1 MAPFVESE
9 REKCSFLREFAVHP
23 LLSAALRQFTGR
35 TDAVQ
40 HYCAHHVPHAAGYRH
55 MQQEPMLEQGY
66 IGRLIHLARPLSSPP
81 PTKPSPRSPPTPSRS
96 SSNPRTSR
104 SSTPSSNT
112 TSSPA
117 PPSTPRMLK
126 DLKPEQEYVQHVESL
141 PAREDREICLE
152 FGLQHSWPDSY
163 SVLCPRS
170 VPTWHKLV
178 QHQSQP
184 AVGARFTTVIIK
196 HPSRSQAKGRSA
208 VAMCRELLPVG
219 LTTPTTSPNFKIRSE
234 CSPKRCPLSTVIVLQ
249 QQQQIHLRFVH
260 LLNRNPRLA

>member
-117 PPSTPRMLK
+117 PPSTPRTSSPSK
-126 DLKPEQEYVQHVESL
+126 NTYSTSRVFPPAKTERSVSSL
-141 PAREDREICLE
+141 DYNIRGQTLI
-152 FGLQHSWPDSY
+152 QY
-163 SVLCPRS
+163 SV
-170 VPTWHKLV
+170 
-178 QHQSQP
+178 QDQSQP
-184 AVGARFTTVIIK
+184 GINSSNI
-196 HPSRSQAKGRSA
+196 
-208 VAMCRELLPVG
+208 
-219 LTTPTTSPNFKIRSE
+219 SPNRQLEHDS
-234 CSPKRCPLSTVIVLQ
+234 PLSSSSI
-249 QQQQIHLRFVH
+249 
-260 LLNRNPRLA
+260 LLAVKQKVAPLSQCVVSSFQLASPCNDKSEL